1 MMMTIDTIK
10 KLFRTFALIVM
21 SLAVQ
26 TARGAFVQPESL
38 PTDSWANHRAQSFS
52 SGSGTQADPWVITS
66 PAELAFLAYQVTNN
80 RSINGVAYASAYY
93 SLQEDLDL
101 KDYIWVPIG
110 NLSPDNGNGFKG
122 NFEGNGHVIKNM
134 MLQWE
139 VTNSTQAFGLF
150 SIIQE
155 KAVVKNLIID
165 NAYIYNKTTVT
176 KPTKDRLVAPF
187 AGALKKNTTIQNI
200 IVKNTKVEVKENY
213 NQNGRWMIFGG
224 FIAKMLN
231 DDNLYNISNI
241 YVDVDIDFSKMTINR
256 QDYVYSS
263 LFIPE
268 FQQKIKDAPK
278 NIYLEGSILASA
290 NLTLVGPVFG
300 TNLPSASTYQNSW
313 QINNANTYQYTT
325 DGGTTKTDL
334 TTKNA
339 GGNTVTAFDASSFN
353 TFSSENDL
361 LSWTDEA
368 GTPTLKKIVFPTLT
382 KTRDES
388 KRNNKDVVC
397 TVSAEGIDGTIS
409 YEWVVD
415 GKTQESNN
423 TNTLTVT
430 TTNMQRICSVRVTNT
445 NGYDYTINFTVEPIY
460 YSIDLYADNFEG
472 GEGTADKPYIIK
484 DDYQLAKLARDVN
497 NGNKYSGIYFK
508 LGDDINLDEALWLPI
523 SQWDNSDSKFGGK
536 FDGDGHTISNMHLQ
550 WEAASGKWVNWG
562 LFGSIKGTA
571 DKIENY
577 ASVTNL
583 IIEDAVAEMKSSG
596 TMTGQGLN
604 VGIVSGEIYPYTEI
618 SNIILKGCRITD
630 NEDVYSTTVGE
641 HRIGGIV
648 GNMEDE
654 SSNDFFRIYNIT
666 ADTKVSAFVNAT
678 TNGKPIYIS
687 SGIGKSN
694 FRSYTDAV
702 RIFPKNIY
710 LHGTAVITK
719 PSTTSNLNSGTL
731 FGKTMNLTPTA
742 AQMKTWFYAFDDATT
757 SLLKNIYGNY
767 LEFTDDKAKTFQ
779 ELLNKYITDNSLNDK
794 LLWAYDSENKY
805 YFGNIELTGATETNY
820 TVTAPE
826 GTYEWYLSSD
836 KVNWKQIPDQTGNQ
850 VEIPYKDYNQ
860 YVYAKSSTSISKV
873 ITVPALRIEAVTLNH
888 VAGSKDFARRVRS
901 PRNLS
906 HQNLHTNMKETK
918 RILKFHVI
926 S

>member
-300 TNLPSASTYQNSW
+300 TNLPSSSTYKDTW
-313 QINNANTYQYTT
+313 QISNANTYQYTT
-325 DGGTTKTDL
+325 DGGTTNAL

-361 LSWTDEA
+361 LSWTGSADN
-368 GTPTLKKIVFPTLT
+368 PTLRKIVFPSLT
-382 KTRDES
+382 KTRDKS
-388 KRNNKDVVC
+388 KR
-397 TVSAEGIDGTIS
+397 
-409 YEWVVD
+409 
-415 GKTQESNN
+415 
-423 TNTLTVT
+423 
-430 TTNMQRICSVRVTNT
+430 
-445 NGYDYTINFTVEPIY
+445 
-460 YSIDLYADNFEG
+460 
-472 GEGTADKPYIIK
+472 
-484 DDYQLAKLARDVN
+484 
-497 NGNKYSGIYFK
+497 
-508 LGDDINLDEALWLPI
+508 LP
-523 SQWDNSDSKFGGK
+523 
-536 FDGDGHTISNMHLQ
+536 
-550 WEAASGKWVNWG
+550 
-562 LFGSIKGTA
+562 
-571 DKIENY
+571 
-577 ASVTNL
+577 
-583 IIEDAVAEMKSSG
+583 
-596 TMTGQGLN
+596 
-604 VGIVSGEIYPYTEI
+604 
-618 SNIILKGCRITD
+618 
-630 NEDVYSTTVGE
+630 
-641 HRIGGIV
+641 
-648 GNMEDE
+648 
-654 SSNDFFRIYNIT
+654 
-666 ADTKVSAFVNAT
+666 
-678 TNGKPIYIS
+678 
-687 SGIGKSN
+687 
-694 FRSYTDAV
+694 
-702 RIFPKNIY
+702 
-710 LHGTAVITK
+710 
-719 PSTTSNLNSGTL
+719 
-731 FGKTMNLTPTA
+731 
-742 AQMKTWFYAFDDATT
+742 
-757 SLLKNIYGNY
+757 
-767 LEFTDDKAKTFQ
+767 
-779 ELLNKYITDNSLNDK
+779 
-794 LLWAYDSENKY
+794 
-805 YFGNIELTGATETNY
+805 
-820 TVTAPE
+820 
-826 GTYEWYLSSD
+826 
-836 KVNWKQIPDQTGNQ
+836 
-850 VEIPYKDYNQ
+850 
-860 YVYAKSSTSISKV
+860 
-873 ITVPALRIEAVTLNH
+873 LR
-888 VAGSKDFARRVRS
+888 
-901 PRNLS
+901 
-906 HQNLHTNMKETK
+906 
-918 RILKFHVI
+918 
-926 S
+926 

>member
-110 NLSPDNGNGFKG
+110 NLSPDNENGFKG

-300 TNLPSASTYQNSW
+300 TNLPSSSTYKDTW
-313 QINNANTYQYTT
+313 QISNANTYQYTT
-325 DGGTTKTDL
+325 TTDGGTTTNAL
-334 TTKNA
+334 TTK
-339 GGNTVTAFDASSFN
+339 
-353 TFSSENDL
+353 
-361 LSWTDEA
+361 
-368 GTPTLKKIVFPTLT
+368 
-382 KTRDES
+382 
-388 KRNNKDVVC
+388 
-397 TVSAEGIDGTIS
+397 
-409 YEWVVD
+409 
-415 GKTQESNN
+415 
-423 TNTLTVT
+423 
-430 TTNMQRICSVRVTNT
+430 MQAAIPSLHLMPHPSIRSHQRMICYH
-445 NGYDYTINFTVEPIY
+445 G
-460 YSIDLYADNFEG
+460 
-472 GEGTADKPYIIK
+472 
-484 DDYQLAKLARDVN
+484 QMKLAR
-497 NGNKYSGIYFK
+497 
-508 LGDDINLDEALWLPI
+508 
-523 SQWDNSDSKFGGK
+523 
-536 FDGDGHTISNMHLQ
+536 
-550 WEAASGKWVNWG
+550 
-562 LFGSIKGTA
+562 
-571 DKIENY
+571 
-577 ASVTNL
+577 
-583 IIEDAVAEMKSSG
+583 
-596 TMTGQGLN
+596 
-604 VGIVSGEIYPYTEI
+604 
-618 SNIILKGCRITD
+618 
-630 NEDVYSTTVGE
+630 
-641 HRIGGIV
+641 
-648 GNMEDE
+648 
-654 SSNDFFRIYNIT
+654 
-666 ADTKVSAFVNAT
+666 
-678 TNGKPIYIS
+678 
-687 SGIGKSN
+687 
-694 FRSYTDAV
+694 
-702 RIFPKNIY
+702 
-710 LHGTAVITK
+710 
-719 PSTTSNLNSGTL
+719 
-731 FGKTMNLTPTA
+731 
-742 AQMKTWFYAFDDATT
+742 
-757 SLLKNIYGNY
+757 
-767 LEFTDDKAKTFQ
+767 
-779 ELLNKYITDNSLNDK
+779 
-794 LLWAYDSENKY
+794 
-805 YFGNIELTGATETNY
+805 
-820 TVTAPE
+820 
-826 GTYEWYLSSD
+826 
-836 KVNWKQIPDQTGNQ
+836 
-850 VEIPYKDYNQ
+850 
-860 YVYAKSSTSISKV
+860 
-873 ITVPALRIEAVTLNH
+873 LR
-888 VAGSKDFARRVRS
+888 
-901 PRNLS
+901 
-906 HQNLHTNMKETK
+906 
-918 RILKFHVI
+918 
-926 S
+926 